1 MKQQTAVE
9 WLINQMPDGVRQY
22 LDDYKDVLT
31 KAIEMDRE
39 QKESSWNAGH
49 DSLSSLIWRKG
60 GKTFEEYYEETYEK

>member
-1 MKQQTAVE
+1 MKKQTAVE
-9 WLINQMPDGVRQY
+9 WLISQMPDGVRQY

-49 DSLSSLIWRKG
+49 DSLSSLMATYI
-60 GKTFEEYYEETYEK
+60 TAEYSSSGHYVML